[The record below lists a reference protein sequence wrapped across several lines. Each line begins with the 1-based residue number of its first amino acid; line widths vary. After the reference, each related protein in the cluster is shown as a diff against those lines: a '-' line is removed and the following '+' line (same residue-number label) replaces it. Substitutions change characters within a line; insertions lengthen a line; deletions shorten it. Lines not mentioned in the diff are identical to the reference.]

1 MGRFGV
7 IGVRSPETFRNV
19 ADDTNLIFRRL
30 SSALFSAEL
39 AFVYG
44 CGDLFKDSPATI
56 PLCKQSLTDDCLVF
70 DTSTPRFVNFDVDDI
85 RFGVGAQVIAPSA
98 PEPSTWAMMGL
109 SFAAIGLAGYRARG
123 KGQATVA

>member
-1 MGRFGV
+1 
-7 IGVRSPETFRNV
+7 
-19 ADDTNLIFRRL
+19 
-30 SSALFSAEL
+30 
-39 AFVYG
+39 
-44 CGDLFKDSPATI
+44 
-56 PLCKQSLTDDCLVF
+56 
-70 DTSTPRFVNFDVDDI
+70 VDDI